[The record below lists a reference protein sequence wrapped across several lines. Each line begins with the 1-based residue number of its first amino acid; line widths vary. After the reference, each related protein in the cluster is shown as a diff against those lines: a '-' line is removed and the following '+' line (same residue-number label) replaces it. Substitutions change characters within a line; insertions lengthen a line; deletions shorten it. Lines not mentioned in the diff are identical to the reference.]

1 MYKMILFFLPSFL
14 PILFFSLVSCYANIQ
29 TRVLRT
35 PIHQYFP
42 FLKLHHIVLFSNPNV
57 ERSVYA
63 VDFSPVNQ
71 TAITTLHS
79 LFLGKSVPAEL
90 RLRHLHNSTIYDD
103 EKILKNMQFDISYEK
118 SKHLSESVYTSMRDK
133 RMKQIITKLKTWNE
147 YKMNMY
153 TRNCQHFS
161 AFALKKS
168 REKPGPWQ
176 GL

>member
-1 MYKMILFFLPSFL
+1 MIIFFLPTCL
-14 PILFFSLVSCYANIQ
+14 PILFFSLLSCYANIQ

-42 FLKLHHIVLFSNPNV
+42 FLKLHHIVLFSNPNI

-71 TAITTLHS
+71 TEITTLHS

-90 RLRHLHNSTIYDD
+90 RLRHLRNATIYDD
-103 EKILKNMQFDISYEK
+103 EKILKNMHFEISHEE
-118 SKHLSESVYTSMRDK
+118 SKHLSESVYSSMRDK
-133 RMKQIITKLKTWNE
+133 RMKQIITKLKIWNKYE
-147 YKMNMY
+147 MNMY

-161 AFALKKS
+161 AFSLKKS
-168 REKPGPWQ
+168 REKPGP